1 MPNHSPPPGLGSN
14 PSRWSKRLV
23 VLALAAVGG
32 AVSVY
37 LSLYQFD
44 IIAEVWEP
52 LFGMGSH
59 CVLKQSAI
67 ARWSPVPDAAVG
79 AAVYFFE
86 AVVDLIGGADR
97 WKTKPWAALMT
108 GMVAFALGAGGVVL
122 AVCQPLM
129 CGTFCTLC
137 MTSAVC
143 SVAGAVAMVGEFRA
157 AAGEYVRA
165 RREGATM
172 SQAFGGGQSN

>member
-1 MPNHSPPPGLGSN
+1 MSSHSPPSGLASN

-23 VLALAAVGG
+23 VLALATAGG

-37 LSLYQFD
+37 LSLYQLD
-44 IIAEVWEP
+44 LIAEVWEP
-52 LFGMGSH
+52 LFGDGSH

-97 WKTKPWAALMT
+97 WKTKPWAALIT
-108 GMVAFALGAGGVVL
+108 GVVAFALGAGGVVL

-143 SVAGAVAMVGEFRA
+143 SIAGAIAMVGEFRA
-157 AAGEYVRA
+157 AAGQYMRA
-165 RREGATM
+165 RGEGATI
-172 SQAFGGGQSN
+172 SQAFLGARSN

>member
-1 MPNHSPPPGLGSN
+1 MSSHSQLPGFGSN

-23 VLALAAVGG
+23 VLALATVGG
-32 AVSVY
+32 GVSVY

-44 IIAEVWEP
+44 IIATVWEP
-52 LFGMGSH
+52 IFGKGSH

-67 ARWSPVPDAAVG
+67 ARWSPLPDAAVG

-86 AVVDLIGGADR
+86 AVLDLIGSADR
-97 WKTKPWAALMT
+97 WKTKPWAALAT
-108 GMVAFALGAGGVVL
+108 GAVAFALGAGGVVL

-137 MTSAVC
+137 LVSAVC
-143 SVAGAVAMVGEFRA
+143 SIAGAVAMIGEFRA
-157 AAGEYVRA
+157 AAGQYFRA
-165 RREGATM
+165 RRAASIRSCDGP
-172 SQAFGGGQSN
+172 

>member
-1 MPNHSPPPGLGSN
+1 MSSHSSPPGFGSN

-23 VLALAAVGG
+23 VLVLAATGG

-37 LSLYQFD
+37 LSLYQLEF
-44 IIAEVWEP
+44 IAIVWEP
-52 LFGMGSH
+52 LFGEGSH

-79 AAVYFFE
+79 AAVYFVE
-86 AVVDLIGGADR
+86 ALADLIGGADR
-97 WKTKPWAALMT
+97 WKTKPWAALVT
-108 GMVAFALGAGGVVL
+108 GGIAFALGAGGVLL

-137 MTSAVC
+137 LTSAVC
-143 SVAGAVAMVGEFRA
+143 SIAGAIAMVGEFRA
-157 AAGEYVRA
+157 AAGRYCRA

-172 SQAFGGGQSN
+172 SQAFSGGQSI